1 MLHASLKKLD
11 RDLDFSAIINPLLAE
26 TGPAMTH
33 VPKLARQI
41 ALMKQYIK
49 ELEEKLQADSLRQS
63 PAQTSG
69 GSGCSAAAATVRAD
83 FLHQRPAQKSGNSG
97 PSAAAAKSQADF
109 PALCFRKYG
118 CIQGMAEVPGTIAM
132 HVSISGHWN
141 GISDFPE
148 TIPGDPGPPRRLH
161 AKTRSAASRTAALKR
176 RTGAGI
182 SVRTSKTH

>member
-1 MLHASLKKLD
+1 MFTENSSDLEEQREDYMNELIALHATVKRLD
-11 RDLDFSAIINPLLAE
+11 RHMDFSAILDPMLAE

-41 ALMKQYIK
+41 ASMKKFVEQTLDEDNWINC
-49 ELEEKLQADSLRQS
+49 ACSVH
-63 PAQTSG
+63 PA
-69 GSGCSAAAATVRAD
+69 R
-83 FLHQRPAQKSGNSG
+83 
-97 PSAAAAKSQADF
+97 
-109 PALCFRKYG
+109 CFRKYG

-132 HVSISGHWN
+132 HVSNSGHWN

-161 AKTRSAASRTAALKR
+161 AKTRSATEGLQR

-182 SVRTSKTH
+182 SVRRSKMH